1 MDNEIQI
8 YGRLGIP
15 ADDTPQNTPTE
26 PAAPSEETTAGQ
38 LVPRYTVE
46 QQQTYPKTGETNQ
59 AFFFS
64 LLGILMVVIVVWVS
78 RGKRREQNQG

>member
-15 ADDTPQNTPTE
+15 ADDATQNTPTE
-26 PAAPSEETTAGQ
+26 PAAPAEEMTAGQ

-46 QQQTYPKTGETNQ
+46 QRVYPRTGENNQ

-64 LLGILMVVIVVWVS
+64 LLGIFLVILVVWLN
-78 RGKRREQNQG
+78 RENRKEQNQG